1 MIFRAVFWIA
11 VVAVFMPHE
20 PDLGFGR
27 PGAQVFP
34 PTKFADWTPAKIK
47 APGTPCEGRQAL
59 CAGGLILADDLRN
72 TILSNLDRVKT
83 DLKQSAQGRLES
95 GRQSQI
101 GGRLLAHL
109 PHL

>member
-27 PGAQVFP
+27 PGADSFS
-34 PTKFADWTPAKIK
+34 PTKPTNWTLAGIR
-47 APGTPCEGRQAL
+47 APGQICDGRRAA
-59 CAGGLILADDLRN
+59 CTGGLMLADGLRD

-83 DLKQSAQGRLES
+83 DLRKSAQGRLE
-95 GRQSQI
+95 
-101 GGRLLAHL
+101 GGRKIPVGDPLSAVLQHF
-109 PHL
+109 